1 MPPDRRYRDE
11 GPAQAHPINGPG
23 PQLPEA
29 TRAVLEDLPFAVTVR
44 ALEGGAVLY
53 ANKAYGE
60 YAGLDADTPRDVDLE
75 VGVRDGTSRVVA
87 LQDILLRPLGLVITV
102 VHDHTLTRF
111 TQRAL
116 RESEHRYEVMA
127 DASPVGIMRLDERG
141 RCHHVN
147 RRWRELTGLTPMQT
161 LGRPWYE
168 AIHPHDREQMAARWQ
183 ASMTRGGVFQAE
195 CRIKR
200 PQGGTCWVLVQ
211 AEPVTDRRENLEG
224 FIATVTDITAGKRN
238 EEEIRQLA
246 YYDPL
251 TGLPN
256 RTFFLEQLE
265 RTVANARRG
274 GYGSA
279 LLFCDLDNFKDVNDA
294 HGHDLGDGLLQA
306 IGTRLSDCTRKGDI
320 LSRLGGDEFVLLL
333 PRISRDGELLTVAR
347 KITEAMSRPFNV
359 QGQEIFAST
368 SIGVAV
374 YPDDGQDVQT
384 LLKHADL
391 AMYAAKAE
399 GRNRFQ
405 FYSEEMNRR
414 IQQRTRLEAGLRRAL
429 EQGEF
434 SLAWQPQY
442 SLRSREL
449 VGVEVLLR
457 WHSPELGEVSP
468 AHFIPLAEDTGLI
481 HPIGAWVLR
490 EACAQAAR
498 WQRQGKQPLRVAV
511 NLSGR
516 QFMEPGLIDLIRRT
530 LTETGLDPAWLELEI
545 TESILMHDAGAAQR
559 TLTALRA
566 DGIHFAIDDFG
577 TGYSSL
583 LYLRNY
589 PVSRIKIAREFI
601 TDITTSPNDA
611 AIAGT
616 IIAMANS
623 LSMRALAEGVEK
635 PEQAE
640 YLLALGCHEVQ
651 GFHFSR
657 PLGVQEFSELLD

>member
-1 MPPDRRYRDE
+1 MARDPNPPNKSDVQPHRAN
-11 GPAQAHPINGPG
+11 GSAQVPAQVA
-23 PQLPEA
+23 
-29 TRAVLEDLPFAVTVR
+29 AVLGDLPFAVMIS
-44 ALEGGAVLY
+44 ALADGALLF

-60 YAGLDADTPRDVDLE
+60 LTGLDPDTPRDCDLDVTTAE
-75 VGVRDGTSRVVA
+75 GSPKVVS
-87 LQDILLRPLGLVITV
+87 LQDILLRPLGLKITV

-127 DASPVGIMRLDERG
+127 DASPVGIMRLDAAG

-147 RRWRELTGLTPMQT
+147 RRWREFTGLTPLQS
-161 LGRPWYE
+161 LGKPWYE
-168 AIHPHDREQMAARWQ
+168 AVHPHDRQQMASRWE
-183 ASMTRGGVFQAE
+183 AALARGGVFQAE
-195 CRIKR
+195 CRFKR
-200 PQGGTCWVLVQ
+200 PGEGSCWALVQ
-211 AEPVTDRRENLEG
+211 AEPVEDHGGGLEG
-224 FIATVTDITAGKRN
+224 FIATVTDITASKRT

-246 YYDPL
+246 YYDSL

-265 RTVANARRG
+265 RSLANARRG
-274 GYGSA
+274 GFGLA

-306 IGTRLSDCTRKGDI
+306 IGGRLNDCTRKGDV

-333 PRISRDGELLTVAR
+333 PRINRDGEILSVAR
-347 KITEAMSRPFNV
+347 KVTSAMNNPFQV
-359 QGQEIFAST
+359 QGKEIFAST
-368 SIGVAV
+368 SIGIAV
-374 YPDDGQDVQT
+374 FPDDGEDVQT

-414 IQQRTRLEAGLRRAL
+414 IQQRTRLETGLRRAL
-429 EQGEF
+429 ELGEF
-434 SLAWQPQY
+434 SLAWQPQF
-442 SLRSREL
+442 SLATDEL
-449 VGVEVLLR
+449 VGVEALLR

-468 AHFIPLAEDTGLI
+468 AHFIPFAEETGLI
-481 HPIGAWVLR
+481 QPIGSWVLR
-490 EACAQAAR
+490 EACTAAAR
-498 WQRQGKQPLRVAV
+498 WQQQGLRSLRVAV

-516 QFMEPGLIDLIRRT
+516 QFMEPGIIELVRRT
-530 LTETGLDPAWLELEI
+530 LAETGLDPAWLELEI
-545 TESILMHDAGAAQR
+545 TESILMHDAGAAQD
-559 TLTALRA
+559 TLMALRG
-566 DGIHFAIDDFG
+566 DGVHFAIDDFG
-577 TGYSSL
+577 TGYSSF

-616 IIAMANS
+616 IIAMAKS
-623 LSMRALAEGVEK
+623 LSMAALAEGVETR
-635 PEQAE
+635 EQADF
-640 YLLALGCHEVQ
+640 LKNLGCHEVQ
-651 GFHFSR
+651 GFYYSR
-657 PLGVQEFSELLD
+657 PLSAGEFEGLLG